1 MDGTNKTII
10 VVEDELLVA
19 MMIEE
24 MLEEVG
30 WRSIGKAQN
39 ENEALALLKL
49 ARPDAALLDVNL
61 GSTTSLSVAA
71 ACRALNIPVAF
82 VTGFIA
88 RDLPPECGNAP
99 ILPKPFSLVELSQ
112 TLARLA

>member
-61 GSTTSLSVAA
+61 GSTTSLSVAV

-88 RDLPPECGNAP
+88 RE
-99 ILPKPFSLVELSQ
+99 
-112 TLARLA
+112 